1 MKQTVIDVCS
11 RKGGV
16 GKTAIAS
23 TVASLLARD
32 KRSVVLLDLDTQ
44 SSAASALG
52 LDPLAAGSAEWLSEQ
67 TANFQEAQAGL
78 RLLSGGPSLERVR
91 MDPAVLSRKLV
102 TLEVEF
108 VVIDTAPGAG
118 DLSRA
123 ATAVANH
130 VLVVTEPHPLGLA
143 GAVSILQG
151 GLGPTQRRAL
161 ILSRLDTKRALH
173 RAIQDGAA
181 DAFDGMDV
189 FPVRNDVFFERGLA
203 AGTLAATMRRTKA
216 IEDLNAIVSWILE
229 GNGVR
234 R

>member
-1 MKQTVIDVCS
+1 MQTVIDACS

-23 TVASLLARD
+23 AVASLLARD
-32 KRSVVLLDLDTQ
+32 GRSVVLLDMDTQ

-52 LDPLAAGSAEWLSEQ
+52 VDPLAAGSAQWLSEQ
-67 TANFQEAQAGL
+67 TANFQEPQAGL

-91 MDPAVLSRKLV
+91 MDPMLLSRKLG
-102 TLEVEF
+102 TLDAEF

-123 ATAVANH
+123 AAAVADH

-151 GLGPTQRRAL
+151 LAPTQRRAL

-189 FPVRNDVFFERGLA
+189 FPVRNDVLFERGLA
-203 AGTLAATMRRTKA
+203 AGTPAATLRQTKA
-216 IEDLNAIVSWILE
+216 IEDLNAIVSWLLE
-229 GNGVR
+229 GKGAR